1 MWDTPVSFH
10 PRSPDDCGER
20 NRGNCVSRLPK
31 CKPECI
37 RSSKSVAGQKPRTHP
52 WGAEAWVSAPAW
64 NWLFFFFFWPQATH
78 TPGRGWALSC
88 VRKGHSPRVR
98 SSKTPSASLVAGLG
112 PWAACRRLRATA
124 EARRAR
130 EREALE
136 AASLPRPSA
145 NERLRASA
153 R

>member
-64 NWLFFFFFWPQATH
+64 NWLFFFFFFGLRPHTH
-78 TPGRGWALSC
+78 RAVGGLCLASGRGTRRAFGAL
-88 VRKGHSPRVR
+88 RLPRLPWWQGSVPGLR
-98 SSKTPSASLVAGLG
+98 VAGLG
-112 PWAACRRLRATA
+112 RPQKPD
-124 EARRAR
+124 EPGR
-130 EREALE
+130 EK
-136 AASLPRPSA
+136 P
-145 NERLRASA
+145 
-153 R
+153 